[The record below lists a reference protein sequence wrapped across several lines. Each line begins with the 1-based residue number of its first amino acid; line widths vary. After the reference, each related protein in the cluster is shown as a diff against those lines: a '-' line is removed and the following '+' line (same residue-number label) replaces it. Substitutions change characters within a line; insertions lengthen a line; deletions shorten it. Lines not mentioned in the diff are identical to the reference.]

1 MIDLTAE
8 AAEKKT
14 VALTFDDGPNPG
26 ITDEIID
33 ILEENGIVATF
44 FVVGQNIH
52 GDNADRMRRAHSL
65 GCEIANHSFT
75 HSYMDRMTEDV
86 IRDEIKRTTEL
97 IYETVGEYPRFFRPP
112 YIAVSQIMHDC
123 IELPFICGI
132 NCADWESRVST
143 EERTEF
149 LENKCPDGAI
159 ILMHDFQ
166 GNQKTVDA
174 VRAAVPVM
182 LGKGYEFVTVTGLF
196 ERKGVTPGYG
206 NGIIYSFASET
217 GDITPA

>member
-1 MIDLTAE
+1 MTAE
-8 AAEKKT
+8 TADKKT

-33 ILEENGIVATF
+33 ILEENGIVASF
-44 FVVGQNIH
+44 FVVGQNINEE
-52 GDNADRMRRAHSL
+52 NAKRIRRAYSL
-65 GCEIANHSFT
+65 GCEINNHSFT
-75 HSYMDRMTEDV
+75 HSYMDKLTEDV
-86 IRDEIKRTTEL
+86 IGDEIKRTTQL

-112 YIAVSQIMHDC
+112 YIAVNQTMFDC

-132 NCADWESRVST
+132 HCSDWENRVSA
-143 EERTEF
+143 EERTVF

-159 ILMHDFQ
+159 ILLHDFP
-166 GNQKTVDA
+166 GNQKTADA

-182 LGKGYEFVTVTGLF
+182 LGKGYEFVTVTELF
-196 ERKGVTPGYG
+196 RRKGVTPGYG

-217 GDITPA
+217 GDMIKA